1 MYVKEEVIPL
11 LFAAIVLLSACAVN
25 GAHAANDSSQIAASS
40 TRVAQSR
47 ILLDPTTI
55 PKYANQLTG
64 PPPVYVPTA
73 GNEYYVTATDFDQQ
87 ILPQPLPKTCVFGYG
102 GLAKDAITGAPLRFV
117 RAAPGPTFEATR
129 GTPINVKWVNGIKAP
144 YMFAVDPTFHW
155 ANPNNMPMP
164 TTPVT
169 APPFPPGY
177 HDAQSP
183 VPIVTHLHG
192 GEDQSTSDGHP
203 DAWWTY
209 DGKHGSAYNTYTATD
224 PNSAVFHYPNAQPP
238 TTLWYHDHALGLTR
252 LNVMAGLAGF
262 YQLRDPADPIA
273 PLLPSGK
280 YEMPLVIQDRNFYAN
295 GSLFFPSNGPN
306 PAIHPYWREEF
317 FGNTIMVNGKAWPNM
332 NVDRGLYRFRL
343 LDGSNARY
351 YTLSFSNGMPFTMI
365 GSDGGYLKA
374 PVTLT
379 KLTIAPAE
387 RADILFDFSNFT
399 LGTKIILQN
408 TANAPF
414 PDGDSPN
421 PLTTGQIMQ
430 FTVTCNPG
438 RAPVTLPTTLNPT
451 LAGSFPS
458 LPTPTKTRVLTLA
471 EVEGPNGTM
480 AMNAVEVQK
489 GEMAMNDLEYL
500 LDGQEWS
507 APVTEQPQL
516 GTTEDWVII
525 NLTMHAHPIHL
536 HLVQFQLVSRQAINA
551 TNYEKD
557 WEMKNGEP
565 PFNHSTIA
573 LDPIAYLTGS
583 AEGAS
588 PQEHG
593 WKDTIN
599 MNPGEVTTIRVRFAP
614 IDENRTYPFDA
625 TAGPGYVWHCHMLD
639 HEDNQMMR
647 PYKIVSPAPVVSMSN
662 PL

>member
-1 MYVKEEVIPL
+1 MVKWCDMKKEIVVLSLVI
-11 LFAAIVLLSACAVN
+11 AVLLSISAVA
-25 GAHAANDSSQIAASS
+25 GVYATNDDSRIAASPAHES
-40 TRVAQSR
+40 QSGA
-47 ILLDPTTI
+47 LLDPTTI
-55 PKYANQLTG
+55 PKYVNQLTG
-64 PPPVYVPTA
+64 PPPVYVPTT
-73 GNEYYVTATDFDQQ
+73 GTVYSVTVSSFDQQ
-87 ILPQPLPKTCVFGYG
+87 ILPPPLPKTHVFGYG
-102 GLAKDAITGAPLRFV
+102 GLAKDAVTGAPLGFV
-117 RAAPGPTFEATR
+117 RTVPGPTFEATR
-129 GTPINVKWVNGIKAP
+129 GISINVKWTNAIKEP
-144 YMFAVDPTFHW
+144 YMFAVDPTLYW

-164 TTPVT
+164 REPAA

-177 HDAQSP
+177 YAAQSP

-209 DGKHGSAYNTYTATD
+209 DGKHGSAYSTYTATD
-224 PNSAVFHYPNAQPP
+224 PNSAVFHYPNTQPP
-238 TTLWYHDHALGLTR
+238 TTLWYHDHAHGVTR
-252 LNVMAGLAGF
+252 LNVMAGLSGF
-262 YQLRDPADPIA
+262 YLLRDAADHIA

-280 YEMPLVIQDRNFYAN
+280 YEMPLVIQDRDFYAN

-306 PAIHPYWREEF
+306 PTVHPYWREEF
-317 FGNTIMVNGKAWPNM
+317 FGNSIMVNGKVWPTM
-332 NVDRGLYRFRL
+332 NVDRGVYRFRL

-351 YTLSFSNGMPFTMI
+351 YTFSFSNGMPFTMI

-387 RADILFDFSNFT
+387 RADVLVDFSNVAP
-399 LGTKIILQN
+399 GTKIILQN
-408 TANAPF
+408 AANAPF
-414 PDGDSPN
+414 PYGDPVN

-430 FTVTCNPG
+430 FNVTNNHG
-438 RAPVTLPTTLNPT
+438 RTLVTLPTLLNPT
-451 LAGSFPS
+451 LVGSFPN

-471 EVEGPNGTM
+471 EVKGPSSAM
-480 AMNAVEVQK
+480 AINEAGFERLK

-500 LDGQEWS
+500 LDGQDWS
-507 APVTEQPQL
+507 APVSEQPHL

-525 NLTMHAHPIHL
+525 NLTTHAHPIHL
-536 HLVQFQLVSRQAINA
+536 HLVQFQLVSRQAINV
-551 TNYEKD
+551 TNYKKD

-573 LDPIAYLTGS
+573 VSPTAYLIGS
-583 AEGAS
+583 AAGAP

-599 MNPGEVTTIRVRFAP
+599 MNPGEVTIIRVRFAP
-614 IDENRTYPFDA
+614 IDKNRVYSFNA
-625 TAGPGYVWHCHMLD
+625 AAGPGYVWHCHMID

-647 PYKIVSPAPVVSMSN
+647 PYKIVSP
-662 PL
+662 